1 MIKKPFHYLAIAIL
15 ISACSNSEPTKSE
28 VEKSTTTKFIDYQGH
43 RGCRGLLPENTIPAF
58 KKALDLGVN
67 TLEMDVVITKDK
79 QVILSHEPWFS
90 HEIALD
96 PEGNPIQLETE
107 TSHRIYQMTFEET
120 QNYDVGS
127 KDHPRFPEQEKME
140 ITKPLLSEVIRMAEK
155 HSSQTSRNLPFY
167 NIETKSKPEG
177 DGIFHPEP
185 EEFVDLLVKV
195 IRDEGISERA
205 VIQSFDVRTIQ
216 VAKGKY
222 PDIKLALLIENN
234 DSPEANLESLG
245 FTPDIYSPDFAL
257 VDENL
262 ISFAQEKNME
272 VIPWTINETEEMK
285 RLIDLGVDGII
296 TDYPDR
302 IPSRE

>member
-1 MIKKPFHYLAIAIL
+1 
-15 ISACSNSEPTKSE
+15 
-28 VEKSTTTKFIDYQGH
+28 
-43 RGCRGLLPENTIPAF
+43 
-58 KKALDLGVN
+58 
-67 TLEMDVVITKDK
+67 
-79 QVILSHEPWFS
+79 
-90 HEIALD
+90 
-96 PEGNPIQLETE
+96 
-107 TSHRIYQMTFEET
+107 
-120 QNYDVGS
+120 
-127 KDHPRFPEQEKME
+127 
-140 ITKPLLSEVIRMAEK
+140 AEK

-185 EEFVDLLVKV
+185 EEFVDLLVET
-195 IRDEGISERA
+195 IQDEGISERA
-205 VIQSFDVRTIQ
+205 FIQSFDVRTLQ
-216 VAKGKY
+216 VAKEKY
-222 PDIKLALLIENN
+222 PNIKLALLIENN

-302 IPSRE
+302 IPSEE